1 MIKRLY
7 PLLAGLFISATA
19 LAQSSNDALL
29 YSPLQPHG
37 TARTQALGGTG
48 VGLGGDYSSAHINPA
63 GIAMFK
69 TGEFLI
75 SGGVG
80 ISNYTSDYQGN
91 NQQDNTGKR
100 NNFQIPNIGI
110 IFATNKNSG
119 SDSWNNITF
128 SLGMDRLANYNNKI
142 AIAGFNDVSSYTDTW
157 VDNLAGANDDG
168 YNSGFPLGASLG
180 YQTYLMEQHPTTGSS
195 FEPMSWAAPS
205 RQEGGAIALQQ
216 RGTLETEGGLN
227 EYSFAIGGNYGDRLY
242 IGASLALPSI
252 NYKET
257 FSWSEDD
264 ASSDNNNHFAYFD
277 YHQYLKRTG
286 LGVGGKLGILYK
298 VTDRF
303 RLGGAFQT
311 PTFYS
316 MHDSYSADLLS
327 NVEDGRGDLQYASG
341 DLTNGY
347 PVEYDYNYVAP
358 LRAMAGA
365 SYFFGDLEDPQKPQ
379 GFITADYEY
388 VNQASGK
395 FKVSDDK
402 NYENDVNNN
411 ISAIYKSASNLRVGA
426 EVKFLSIYAVRAGFA
441 AYGNPYSDDS
451 YNAGVNASRKV
462 YSGGLGI
469 RNKGIYADAT
479 YSYTQ
484 GSDRYQP
491 YTVNDA
497 GYTPHAALLDYTRS
511 NIMLT
516 VGFKF

>member
-1 MIKRLY
+1 
-7 PLLAGLFISATA
+7 
-19 LAQSSNDALL
+19 
-29 YSPLQPHG
+29 
-37 TARTQALGGTG
+37 
-48 VGLGGDYSSAHINPA
+48 
-63 GIAMFK
+63 MFK

-91 NQQDNTGKR
+91 NKDDNTGKR
-100 NNFQIPNIGI
+100 NNFQIPNIGV

-119 SDSWNNITF
+119 SNSWNNITF

-180 YQTYLMEQHPTTGSS
+180 YQNYLMEQHPTTGTS

-227 EYSFAIGGNYGDRLY
+227 EYSFAIGGNFGDRLY

-264 ASSDNNNHFAYFD
+264 ASSDNNNHFAYYD

-286 LGVGGKLGILYK
+286 LGVGGKLGVLYK
-298 VTDRF
+298 VTGRF
-303 RLGGAFQT
+303 RLGGTFQT

-327 NVEDGRGDLQYASG
+327 NVEDGRGDLH
-341 DLTNGY
+341 
-347 PVEYDYNYVAP
+347 P
-358 LRAMAGA
+358 R
-365 SYFFGDLEDPQKPQ
+365 
-379 GFITADYEY
+379 
-388 VNQASGK
+388 
-395 FKVSDDK
+395 
-402 NYENDVNNN
+402 
-411 ISAIYKSASNLRVGA
+411 R
-426 EVKFLSIYAVRAGFA
+426 R
-441 AYGNPYSDDS
+441 
-451 YNAGVNASRKV
+451 R
-462 YSGGLGI
+462 
-469 RNKGIYADAT
+469 R
-479 YSYTQ
+479 
-484 GSDRYQP
+484 
-491 YTVNDA
+491 
-497 GYTPHAALLDYTRS
+497 
-511 NIMLT
+511 
-516 VGFKF
+516 